1 MAKLKEILGDSFNSL
16 PDDIKTKYNDID
28 LVDSSKYVK
37 KELFDSKETELKAT
51 KTQLKEANITIQ
63 SYKDMDIDSIQ
74 ASADQWKNKYET
86 ETQEL
91 KDKLNNQKREFAAK
105 DFLDKHNFAS
115 ERVKKSVLKDFLE
128 KDFKLE
134 NDNFLGADD
143 WIKSLKESEPEIF
156 KAQETTNNNNQ
167 LGGFKIGNDGS
178 EQQINSQVSM
188 RDAIASH
195 IQAQIQK

>member
-1 MAKLKEILGDSFNSL
+1 MASLKEILGDSFNNL
-16 PDDIKTKYNDID
+16 PEDIKTKYNEID

-37 KELFDSKETELKAT
+37 KELFDSKETELKTT
-51 KTQLKEANITIQ
+51 KTQLKEANTTIQ
-63 SYKDMDIDSIQ
+63 SYKDMDIESIKS
-74 ASADQWKNKYET
+74 SAEQWKSKYET

-91 KDKLNNQKREFAAK
+91 KDKLDAQKREFAAK

-134 NDNFLGADD
+134 NDSFLGADD
-143 WIKSLKESEPEIF
+143 WIKSLQESEPEIF
-156 KAQETTNNNNQ
+156 KAQETTNNNNP
-167 LGGFKIGNDGS
+167 LPGFKIGNDGNS
-178 EQQINSQVSM
+178 KQQDTQISM

-195 IQAQIQK
+195 IQSQIQK

>member
-1 MAKLKEILGDSFNSL
+1 MSKLKEILGDSFNSL
-16 PDDIKTKYNDID
+16 PEDIKTKYNDVD

-37 KELFDSKETELKAT
+37 KELFDSKETELKTT
-51 KTQLKEANITIQ
+51 KTQLKEANTTIQ
-63 SYKDMDIDSIQ
+63 SYKDMDIESIK

-91 KDKLNNQKREFAAK
+91 KDKLESQKIEFAAK

-134 NDNFLGADD
+134 NDSFLGADD
-143 WIKSLKESEPEIF
+143 WIKSLQESEPEIF
-156 KAQETTNNNNQ
+156 KTQETNNNSPIP
-167 LGGFKIGNDGS
+167 GFKLGSDGL
-178 EQQINSQVSM
+178 QQQTNSQVSM

-195 IQAQIQK
+195 IQSQIQK